1 MRNACGFCARGT
13 FAPRKNRGQTC
24 GCVTCTTPA
33 VDSASIWSRRLTREE
48 RVKAA
53 LLSSWFFVT
62 VATLWLLKPVRV
74 ATLLAHLGAQETPY
88 VRLAAVAVVG
98 VVVGL
103 YSLVVNRVSRVQ
115 LVRVANIAF
124 GLVLLFF
131 WALWRAFPMLD
142 THRPF
147 VWAVYILVELYSVML
162 VGVFWTYAN
171 DVVTTEESNRLY
183 GIIGLGGIL
192 GGTAGGV
199 FVDLFARHVGPM
211 NLLLLC
217 TGLVIVCAIIGSL
230 TERIL
235 QPPRGRHEWRDAGA
249 SAALEGAREVLNSR
263 YLLLLCAIVVGYE
276 FTATL
281 SDYGVNVIFE
291 HSFKSET
298 ELTKMYGRLGWI
310 ASITAIATQLFLVP
324 ALLPSK
330 RVALLLPPLAMI
342 ASAVGVVVLPI
353 LVTAMILGVT
363 DRGLNYSIQQST
375 WESLYVPLE
384 AEQKY
389 KAKAFID
396 MFVDRAAKAAAAFVL
411 VGLIAASNATV
422 RVTLAISV
430 VGAMVWV
437 GSARRLA
444 RYWSRGQFTEPR
456 SSSPGRR
463 RSSAWRRPSSEGE
476 PSRRCLRRSPRTT
489 GDRTQSD

>member
-1 MRNACGFCARGT
+1 V
-13 FAPRKNRGQTC
+13 K
-24 GCVTCTTPA
+24 
-33 VDSASIWSRRLTREE
+33 ASSLWSRPLNAGE

-74 ATLLAHLGAQETPY
+74 AALLAHLGALETPY
-88 VRLAAVAVVG
+88 VRLAAVAVVA
-98 VVVGL
+98 VVVGM
-103 YSLVVNRVSRVQ
+103 YSAVVNRVSRVQ
-115 LVRVANIAF
+115 LVRLANLGF
-124 GLVLLFF
+124 GVVLVIF
-131 WALWRAFPMLD
+131 WLIRRYGGPELD
-142 THRPF
+142 AHRPF
-147 VWAVYILVELYSVML
+147 VWAVYILVELYSVLM

-171 DVVTTEESNRLY
+171 DVVTTSESNRLY

-192 GGTAGGV
+192 GGTAGGA
-199 FVDLFARHVGPM
+199 FVDGFGGAIGPM
-211 NLLLLC
+211 NLLL
-217 TGLVIVCAIIGSL
+217 VCAALVVVCAVLGTV
-230 TERIL
+230 TERVL
-235 QPPRGRHEWRDAGA
+235 RPPDRRHEWRDAGA
-249 SAALEGAREVLNSR
+249 AAALEGAREVRKSR
-263 YLLLLCAIVVGYE
+263 YLTLLVLIVVAYE

-281 SDYGVNVIFE
+281 SDFGINVIFE
-291 HSFKSET
+291 HEFHSEL

-310 ASITAIATQLFLVP
+310 ASFIAVISQVVLVP
-324 ALLPSK
+324 LLLPTK
-330 RVALLLPPLAMI
+330 RIALLLPPLAMI

-375 WESLYVPLE
+375 WESLYVPLD

-396 MFVDRAAKAAAAFVL
+396 MFVDRAAKAVAAFVL
-411 VGLIAASNATV
+411 VGLIAASGATV

-444 RYWSRGQFTEPR
+444 RYWSKGDLTSTALSELERAAPEPPPR
-456 SSSPGRR
+456 PEKRTALPWSR
-463 RSSAWRRPSSEGE
+463 RSRPS
-476 PSRRCLRRSPRTT
+476 T
-489 GDRTQSD
+489 